1 MQMTCCRCS
10 VGPAAVR
17 LAGGVGAAY
26 QLSTEPSTLH
36 TDHIFFQEPGSICD
50 FRI

>member
-1 MQMTCCRCS
+1 MQVMCSRCS

-17 LAGGVGAAY
+17 LAGGAGATY
-26 QLSTEPSTLH
+26 QLSIEPSTLH
-36 TDHIFFQEPGSICD
+36 TDHIFLQKPGNVCD